1 MIHSILNAL
10 APLWLPAALTA
21 QYQTNDLLGQL
32 LREKRQE
39 ERQNGGPPA

>member
-10 APLWLPAALTA
+10 APLWLPAALAA
-21 QYQTNDLLGQL
+21 QYQTNDLIGQL

-39 ERQNGGPPA
+39 EREKTGPA